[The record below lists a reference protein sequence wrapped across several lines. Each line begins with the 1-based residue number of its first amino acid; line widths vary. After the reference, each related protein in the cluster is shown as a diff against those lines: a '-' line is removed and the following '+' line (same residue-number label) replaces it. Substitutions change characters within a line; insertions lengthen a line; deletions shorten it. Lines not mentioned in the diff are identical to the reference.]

1 MLFSA
6 SKKTAKKR
14 SVSLITVSL
23 LESGSGSGSGSGL
36 PSAQR
41 ERSYSGLSPE
51 RRESATESMINLSKA
66 IGGGVGGLAQEG
78 KYNIEYVGDVRSMR
92 NKDCKQNC
100 SRKMMMSICQIIY
113 FLYCFCQVSKQHR

>member
-1 MLFSA
+1 MRRINDFCDILTFPFHFSILFSA

-14 SVSLITVSL
+14 SVSLITDSL
-23 LESGSGSGSGSGL
+23 LESGSGSGL
-36 PSAQR
+36 PSAHR

-78 KYNIEYVGDVRSMR
+78 KYIIEYV
-92 NKDCKQNC
+92 N
-100 SRKMMMSICQIIY
+100 
-113 FLYCFCQVSKQHR
+113 

>member
-14 SVSLITVSL
+14 SVSLITDSL
-23 LESGSGSGSGSGL
+23 LESGSGSGSGL

-78 KYNIEYVGDVRSMR
+78 KYIIEYVGDVRSMR
-92 NKDCKQNC
+92 NKDCRQNC
-100 SRKMMMSICQIIY
+100 SRKMMMLICQIIY